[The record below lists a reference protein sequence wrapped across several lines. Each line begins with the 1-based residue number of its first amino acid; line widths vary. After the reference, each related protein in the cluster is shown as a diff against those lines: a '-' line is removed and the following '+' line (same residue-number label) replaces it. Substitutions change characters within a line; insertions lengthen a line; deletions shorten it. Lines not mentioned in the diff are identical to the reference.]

1 MAGIISPSMP
11 VWVVTNGTHGN
22 RTFSNLNEGLGK
34 VLRFGANSAEVLDR
48 LKWMQQTLAP
58 TLAAAFK
65 VLGELELKPLMAQAL
80 HMGDEVH
87 NRNIAA
93 SSLLIKRLA
102 PALLKSGAPQA
113 DGDKTEEAPP
123 KKEKRRRLRSP
134 APSRADVGKPEDG
147 AVAEAP
153 AEDKISRRAR
163 REEERE
169 RERRAKESAKRR
181 QTSTQPAETRQRGRV
196 IGFFISCWAELKRVQ
211 WPDRETLIQASA
223 VTVIFIAVMAAY
235 LGALDALFN
244 WLVQRL
250 I

>member
-1 MAGIISPSMP
+1 MAKTRAQRKAERRAREQRAAKEAESSRESDSRAQHDTEVPKTADVIEAE
-11 VWVVTNGTHGN
+11 
-22 RTFSNLNEGLGK
+22 LAEE
-34 VLRFGANSAEVLDR
+34 GANLD
-48 LKWMQQTLAP
+48 
-58 TLAAAFK
+58 
-65 VLGELELKPLMAQAL
+65 ELT
-80 HMGDEVH
+80 
-87 NRNIAA
+87 
-93 SSLLIKRLA
+93 
-102 PALLKSGAPQA
+102 GAPQA
-113 DGDKTEEAPP
+113 DGGKTEEAPP

>member
-1 MAGIISPSMP
+1 MAKTRAQRKAERRAREQRAAKETESSRESDSRAQHDTEVPKTADVIEAE
-11 VWVVTNGTHGN
+11 
-22 RTFSNLNEGLGK
+22 LAEE
-34 VLRFGANSAEVLDR
+34 GANLD
-48 LKWMQQTLAP
+48 
-58 TLAAAFK
+58 
-65 VLGELELKPLMAQAL
+65 ELT
-80 HMGDEVH
+80 
-87 NRNIAA
+87 
-93 SSLLIKRLA
+93 
-102 PALLKSGAPQA
+102 GAPQA
-113 DGDKTEEAPP
+113 DGGKTEEAPP